1 MPIKFQR
8 DVTMMQ
14 DRGHVSDLDG
24 LAERIRAANA
34 VEPDFIAQII
44 TEACPRLALLN
55 TTHTSHIARLV
66 EGSAWIDVALTLIEI
81 ELPNWRLRRLI
92 CDDGCWLCS
101 LSQNLA
107 MPIELD
113 DTADACHPVAA
124 LAVIGALIEAR
135 RRGLTTRE
143 ETTVL
148 AFAAAT
154 GTLVC
159 CDNFG

>member
-8 DVTMMQ
+8 DVTTMQ
-14 DRGHVSDLDG
+14 DRGHASGLDG
-24 LAERIRAANA
+24 LAERIHTAQAA
-34 VEPDFIAQII
+34 EPGLMAQII
-44 TEACPRLALLN
+44 ADACPRLALLPKTRTN
-55 TTHTSHIARLV
+55 RMARLV
-66 EGSAWIDVALTLIEI
+66 EGSAWIDVALTLIEV

-92 CDDGCWLCS
+92 YDDGNWLCS
-101 LSQNLA
+101 LSQNRA

-113 DTADACHPVAA
+113 DTADACHPIPA
-124 LAVIGALIEAR
+124 LAIVGALIEAR
-135 RRGLTTRE
+135 RRGPTTRE
-143 ETTVL
+143 QTAVP